1 MSESHKKKA
10 NRLISSNS
18 PYLQQH
24 AYNPVHWMEWSN
36 EALQKAEH
44 ENKLLIVSIGYSSC
58 HWCHV
63 MERESFEDRDTADIM
78 NEFYVSVKVDREE
91 RPDIDQLYM
100 DAVQLMTGRGGWPL
114 NVVCLPD
121 GRPIWGGTYFPQVN
135 WNQNLLKLA
144 NFYRNQPEK
153 AREYASKL
161 EVGIQEMSI
170 IPDALKEQ
178 EAAQLKDLL
187 HYFLE
192 IEREF
197 DQKWGGH
204 GNPPKFPMPALWEF
218 IGKAS
223 EIFPASNASQHL
235 NFSLHAMAQGGLYD
249 LVGGGFSR
257 YSVDEKWLVPHFEK
271 MLYDNALL
279 LSLYARQYRRNPNPL
294 LLHVIERSMGW
305 LKREI
310 KSPNGGYF
318 SALDADSEG
327 VEGKFYL
334 WTANE
339 LREEA
344 DSCGVRLDDFLALDA
359 GQWEDSIIP
368 RLCSSADVQSPEWI
382 KLIDQLLEKRNE
394 RIRPGLDDK
403 VLSGWN
409 GLLLSGL
416 CDAWKVLQKP
426 EWMDMIC
433 ELADFLSEKMYHKGV
448 LYRTLGNNN
457 QHIAGFAEDYAAVAK
472 GLLQAGAVSGNE
484 NYSLKAKQLTDAAID
499 RFYDAEKQ
507 FFAFTPMQ
515 EQTLISRKY
524 ETQDNVIPSCNAIF
538 GHVLFNL
545 WERFEEH
552 RYLEICD
559 AMLNR
564 MRAVMEK
571 FPAWHAHWAHLL
583 SLRIRQPKLI
593 CITGK
598 RAQQAAKDLYAQ
610 HHLPDDCILF
620 NEGTHSD
627 LPVFANR
634 ITGELRFYV
643 CEGQQCLKPVDS
655 IQEVLE
661 QLQQVKS

>member
-1 MSESHKKKA
+1 MSESHQKKA

-161 EVGIQEMSI
+161 EAGIQEMSI

-187 HYFLE
+187 HCFLE

-257 YSVDEKWLVPHFEK
+257 YSVDERWLVPHFEK

-279 LSLYARQYRRNPNPL
+279 LSLFSRQYRRNSNPL
-294 LLHVIERSMGW
+294 FIHVIERTVAW
-305 LKREI
+305 LQREM
-310 KSPNGGYF
+310 KAPSGGYY

-327 VEGKFYL
+327 VEGKFYV
-334 WTANE
+334 WSENE
-339 LREEA
+339 LRQEA
-344 DSCGVRLDDFLALDA
+344 QACGVHLDDFTEMDA
-359 GQWEDSIIP
+359 GKWEDHIIP
-368 RLCSSADVQSPEWI
+368 RLRSSADVQSPEWNQ
-382 KLIDQLLEKRNE
+382 LIDHLLEKRSK

-416 CDAWKVLQKP
+416 CDAWKVMQRP

-433 ELADFLSEKMYHKGV
+433 ELANFLSDKMYNNGV
-448 LYRTLGNNN
+448 LYRTLGKNNKN
-457 QHIAGFAEDYAAVAK
+457 LNGFAEDYAAVAK
-472 GLLQAGAVSGNE
+472 GLLQAGEVSGHE
-484 NYSLKAKQLTDAAID
+484 IYSLTAKEITDAAIV
-499 RFYDAEKQ
+499 RFYDVEMQ

-515 EQTLISRKY
+515 EKALISRKY

-545 WERFEEH
+545 WERFEEPN
-552 RYLEICD
+552 YLKICD
-559 AMLNR
+559 AMLQR
-564 MRAVMEK
+564 MRPYMEK

-583 SLRIRQPKLI
+583 SFRIQPPKLI

-598 RAQQAAKDLYAQ
+598 GAKEAAKELYTK
-610 HHLPDDCILF
+610 HHSVDDCILF
-620 NEGTHSD
+620 NEGKHSV

-634 ITGELRFYV
+634 INEQLRFYV
-643 CEGQQCLKPVDS
+643 CEGQQCMKPTDHL
-655 IQEVLE
+655 QQAML
-661 QLQQVKS
+661 QLQKAKS